1 MTIKELKCI
10 NSFLDIYT
18 CTFFRI
24 TREEYILHNTISYN
38 ISNNNGTLSSSDSF
52 TTLLFSSNFRQN
64 CVILY
69 AVILFFLFVT
79 IIVRC
84 VTYILFCTR
93 ASINV
98 HNQMFD
104 RFIKA
109 TMLFFN
115 TRSSGNYLTLSNLT
129 VSQTV

>member
-1 MTIKELKCI
+1 MTIKELKCM
-10 NSFLDIYT
+10 NSVLDTYT
-18 CTFFRI
+18 FTFFRI
-24 TREEYILHNTISYN
+24 TREEYVLHNTISYN
-38 ISNNNGTLSSSDSF
+38 VSNNNGTLSSSDSF

-69 AVILFFLFVT
+69 AVILFVLVVT
-79 IIVRC
+79 IIARC
-84 VTYILFCTR
+84 VTYVMFCTR

-109 TMLFFN
+109 TMFFFN
-115 TRSSGNYLTLSNLT
+115 TRSSGNYLILSNLT